1 MMMLV
6 TVLQQDLG
14 IHYNP
19 ERMQMPLEPL
29 EPETK
34 FFADSRDIFIHGLL
48 GEKRSGTCSSMPVL
62 YVAIGRRLG
71 YPLKL
76 VTTKVHLFVRWDEGA
91 RSFNI
96 EGTSLGFQCYPDDEY
111 RKWPV
116 PISLEEEK
124 TEGYLKSLTPDQ
136 ELAVFTSIR
145 GLCLRAAGNYRWAL
159 GAMQQSVKRQPDS
172 VGYQKMFARAER
184 EAYQAGVLP
193 KRAALIYESHLLEV
207 PEGPMRQYF
216 IQQKALVQSKL
227 LLGVPENEIE
237 PELRILQA
245 ELAPY
250 QPALKVEPLKKAEN
264 SPLRNEPETLK
275 IKANEGNR

>member
-29 EPETK
+29 ESETK
-34 FFADSRDIFIHGLL
+34 FFADSQDVFIHGLL

-76 VTTKVHLFVRWDEGA
+76 VTTKAHLFVRWDEGDK
-91 RSFNI
+91 SFNI
-96 EGTSLGFQCYPDDEY
+96 EGTSMGFQCYPDDEY
-111 RKWPV
+111 RRWPV
-116 PISLEEEK
+116 PISSDEEK
-124 TEGYLKSLTPDQ
+124 TEVCLKCLTPVQ
-136 ELAVFTSIR
+136 EFAVFASTR
-145 GLCLRAAGNYRWAL
+145 GLCSRATGNYLWSL
-159 GAMQQSVKRQPDS
+159 GALQQSVKRQPDS

-193 KRAALIYESHLLEV
+193 KKAALMFELRQLEA
-207 PEGPMRQYF
+207 PDGPMRQYF
-216 IQQKALVQSKL
+216 LQQKVVIQSKMMM
-227 LLGVPENEIE
+227 GASDDEV
-237 PELRILQA
+237 ELDLRLLQA
-245 ELAPY
+245 EIAHYQQTRNPGAP
-250 QPALKVEPLKKAEN
+250 K
-264 SPLRNEPETLK
+264 
-275 IKANEGNR
+275 